1 MSTGYLLLA
10 ALLVFLNA
18 FFVAAEFAIV
28 KVRTTRI
35 QELVREGVRGSMAVQ
50 NAIQNLD
57 AYLSAT
63 QLGIT
68 LASLGLGW
76 IGEPAF
82 ASMVT
87 PLLGAIGVWSEGVV
101 HSVSLTMAFA
111 LITFLHIVLGE
122 LAPKSLAIRRPEEM
136 ALLVAPPLRL
146 FYRVFYPALWFLNS
160 SSSFFLRMLRISP
173 ATEVEL
179 AHSEEELRLL
189 LAESHR
195 TGTLSASKRK
205 LLENVFDY
213 TRRSAKHIMVPRA
226 DIVYLSLLRSLSQN
240 LETIRQAQ
248 HTRYPLCGD
257 DIDHVIGMIH
267 AKDLFQPGEGL
278 HDSSDLLKLKRDML
292 FVPESRPLELLQ
304 RDFQQRR
311 VHMAIVVDE
320 YGGTSGLVTFE
331 DVLEEIV
338 GEIQDEFDT
347 EAPRMEST
355 PDGYVVDGLVL
366 LEEIAARL
374 GFEPPQH
381 ESSTLGG
388 FVIARLGRIARIGD
402 LVQLDGYTAKVIE
415 MKGRRVSKVLL
426 VSTEAQV
433 TPDNSPASR

>member
-1 MSTGYLLLA
+1 MSTGYLFLA

-28 KVRTTRI
+28 KVRSTRV
-35 QELVREGVRGSMAVQ
+35 QELVREGVRGSTAVQ
-50 NAIQNLD
+50 NAIGDLD

-82 ASMVT
+82 ASIVT
-87 PLLGAIGVWSEGVV
+87 PLLTTFGIWSEKVI
-101 HSVSLTMAFA
+101 HSISLTIAFA
-111 LITFLHIVLGE
+111 FITFLHIVLGE
-122 LAPKSLAIRRPEEM
+122 LAPKSLAIRRPEETS
-136 ALLVAPPLRL
+136 LVVAPPLRL

-160 SSSFFLRMLRISP
+160 SSSFFLRLLRITP
-173 ATEVEL
+173 ASESEL
-179 AHSEEELRLL
+179 AHSEEELRIL

-226 DIVYLSLLRSLSQN
+226 DITYLSISRPLAQN
-240 LETIRQAQ
+240 LETIRQTQ
-248 HTRYPLCGD
+248 HTRYPLCAD
-257 DIDHVIGMIH
+257 DIDHVLGMLH
-267 AKDLFQPGEGL
+267 AKDLFQPLEGIG
-278 HDSSDLLKLKRDML
+278 DSSDLMKLKRDIL

-304 RDFQQRR
+304 RDFQQKR
-311 VHMAIVVDE
+311 VHMAVVVDE
-320 YGGTSGLVTFE
+320 YGGTSGLVTLE
-331 DVLEEIV
+331 DILEEIV

-347 EAPRMEST
+347 ETPRMEAT
-355 PDGYVVDGLVL
+355 ADGYLVDGLVL
-366 LEEIAARL
+366 LEEISSRL
-374 GFEPPQH
+374 GFELPEH

-388 FVIARLGRIARIGD
+388 YVIARLGRMARLGD
-402 LVQLDGYTAKVIE
+402 VVVLDRYVAKVIE
-415 MKGRRVSKVLL
+415 MKGRRVSKLL
-426 VSTEAQV
+426 VTKGEASSAPTESV
-433 TPDNSPASR
+433 S

>member
-1 MSTGYLLLA
+1 MSTSYLLLA
-10 ALLVFLNA
+10 ALLVLLNA

-28 KVRTTRI
+28 KVRSTRV
-35 QELVREGVRGSMAVQ
+35 QELVREGVRGSSAVQ
-50 NAIQNLD
+50 NAIGDLD

-82 ASMVT
+82 ASIVSPILAT
-87 PLLGAIGVWSEGVV
+87 LGIWSEKVV
-101 HSVSLTMAFA
+101 HSVSLTVAFA

-122 LAPKSLAIRRPEEM
+122 LAPKSLAIRRPEETS
-136 ALLVAPPLRL
+136 LLVAPPLRL

-160 SSSFFLRMLRISP
+160 SSSFFLRLLNITP
-173 ATEVEL
+173 ASESEL

-226 DIVYLSLLRSLSQN
+226 DIVHLSLLRPLSQN
-240 LETIRQAQ
+240 LDTIRQTQ
-248 HTRYPLCGD
+248 HTRYPLCGE
-257 DIDHVIGMIH
+257 DIDHVVGMIH
-267 AKDLFQPGEGL
+267 AKDLFQPVEGL
-278 HDSSDLLKLKRDML
+278 RDSSDLMKLKRDIL

-311 VHMAIVVDE
+311 VHMAVVVDE
-320 YGGTSGLVTFE
+320 YGGTSGLVTLE
-331 DVLEEIV
+331 DILEEIV

-347 EAPRMEST
+347 EAPRMEAT
-355 PDGYVVDGLVL
+355 ADGYVVDGLVL
-366 LEEIAARL
+366 LEEISSRL
-374 GFEPPQH
+374 GFELPEH

-388 FVIARLGRIARIGD
+388 YVIARLGRIARLGD
-402 LVQLDGYTAKVIE
+402 FVPLDAYVAKVIE
-415 MKGRRVSKVLL
+415 MKGRRVSKLL
-426 VSTEAQV
+426 LTKHDEHPAA
-433 TPDNSPASR
+433 PESPA

>member
-28 KVRTTRI
+28 KVRSTRVR
-35 QELVREGVRGSMAVQ
+35 ELVREGVRGSSAVES
-50 NAIQNLD
+50 AIKDLD

-82 ASMVT
+82 ASIVG
-87 PLLGAIGVWSEGVV
+87 PLLASFGIWSEKVV
-101 HSVSLTMAFA
+101 HSISLTLAFA

-122 LAPKSLAIRRPEEM
+122 LAPKSLAIRRPEETS
-136 ALLVAPPLRL
+136 LLVAPPLQL
-146 FYRVFYPALWFLNS
+146 FYRLFYPALWFLNAS
-160 SSSFFLRMLRISP
+160 SGFFLQLLRITP
-173 ATEVEL
+173 ATETEL

-226 DIVYLSLLRSLSQN
+226 DIVHLSLRRSLDDN
-240 LETIRQAQ
+240 LEMIRQTQ
-248 HTRYPLCGD
+248 HTRYPLCDD
-257 DIDHVIGMIH
+257 DIDHIVGMIH
-267 AKDLFQPGEGL
+267 AKDLFQPAEGL
-278 HDSSDLLKLKRDML
+278 KGTSDLLKLKRDIL
-292 FVPESRPLELLQ
+292 FVPESRPLEALQ

-311 VHMAIVVDE
+311 VHMAVVVDE
-320 YGGTSGLVTFE
+320 YGGTSGLVTLE
-331 DVLEEIV
+331 DILEEIV
-338 GEIQDEFDT
+338 GEIQDEFDA
-347 EAPRMEST
+347 EGPRMEAT
-355 PDGYVVDGLVL
+355 PDGYIVDGLVL

-374 GFEPPQH
+374 GFDLPEH

-388 FVIARLGRIARIGD
+388 YMIAQLGRIARLD
-402 LVQLDGYTAKVIE
+402 DWVSLDGYTAKVIE
-415 MKGRRVSKVLL
+415 MKGRRVSKLL
-426 VSTEAQV
+426 LTRREQPVSA
-433 TPDNSPASR
+433 ASLD

>member
-1 MSTGYLLLA
+1 MNTSYLLLA
-10 ALLVFLNA
+10 ALLVLLNA

-28 KVRTTRI
+28 KVRSTRV
-35 QELVREGVRGSMAVQ
+35 QELVRENVRGSAAVQ
-50 NAIQNLD
+50 NAIGDLD

-82 ASMVT
+82 SSIVT
-87 PLLGAIGVWSEGVV
+87 PVLTTFGVWSDKVI
-101 HSVSLTMAFA
+101 HSVSLTVAFA

-122 LAPKSLAIRRPEEM
+122 LAPKSLAIRRPEETS
-136 ALLVAPPLRL
+136 LLVAPLLRL

-160 SSSFFLRMLRISP
+160 SSSFFLRMLRITP
-173 ATEVEL
+173 ASESEL

-226 DIVYLSLLRSLSQN
+226 DIVYLTLLRPLAQN
-240 LETIRQAQ
+240 LETIRQTQ
-248 HTRYPLCGD
+248 HTRYPLCSD
-257 DIDHVIGMIH
+257 DIDHVVGMIH
-267 AKDLFQPGEGL
+267 AKDLFQPVEGL
-278 HDSSDLLKLKRDML
+278 RDSNDLMKVKRDIL
-292 FVPESRPLELLQ
+292 FVPENRPLELLQ
-304 RDFQQRR
+304 RDFQQKR
-311 VHMAIVVDE
+311 VHMAVVVDE
-320 YGGTSGLVTFE
+320 YGGTSGLVTLE
-331 DVLEEIV
+331 DILEEIV

-355 PDGYVVDGLVL
+355 PEGYVVDGLVL
-366 LEEIAARL
+366 LEEIFSRL
-374 GFEPPQH
+374 GIAPTEND
-381 ESSTLGG
+381 SSTLGG
-388 FVIARLGRIARIGD
+388 YVIARLGRMARLGD
-402 LVQLDGYTAKVIE
+402 FVALDGYVAKVIE
-415 MKGRRVSKVLL
+415 MKGRRVSKLL
-426 VSTEAQV
+426 LTKNEPGSTSAE
-433 TPDNSPASR
+433 SRS